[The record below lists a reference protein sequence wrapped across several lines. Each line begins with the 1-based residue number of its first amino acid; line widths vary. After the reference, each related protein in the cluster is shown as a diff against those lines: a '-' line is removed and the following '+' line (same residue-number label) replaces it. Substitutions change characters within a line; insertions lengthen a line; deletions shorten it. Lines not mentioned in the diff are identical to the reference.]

1 MSDIVKR
8 KPSEI
13 KDPKKKKY
21 DISKAVLQYQY
32 SQLLKN
38 IQEMYAEDQT
48 NYISSLKGLDY
59 LFSKGVL
66 TNKTLYKKMIK
77 DFTSIFI
84 ADEIGNSIV
93 RSIYKIVK

>member
-8 KPSEI
+8 KPSAT

-32 SQLLKN
+32 SQILKN
-38 IQEMYAEDQT
+38 MQEMYAEDQT

-59 LFSKGVL
+59 LFSRGVL

-77 DFTSIFI
+77 DFTSIYI
-84 ADEIGNSIV
+84 AEEIGNSIV